1 MANEMNDAKSN
12 EAAQPVPPAVITAQA
27 QAAADRRLEAV
38 LDVDLPLVVRF
49 GVTSLPLRTLVGLG
63 SGSMVDLNRAPDDP
77 VELLVGDRVIARG
90 DVVVVGGQYGVRITE
105 LTNDAR
111 SMAAAPQN
119 GEEPR

>member
-1 MANEMNDAKSN
+1 MTNETNDAKSN
-12 EAAQPVPPAVITAQA
+12 EAAQPVPPAVVTAQH
-27 QAAADRRLEAV
+27 AADRRLEAV

-63 SGSMVDLNRAPDDP
+63 SGSMVDLNRAPEDP

-111 SMAAAPQN
+111 AIAVAPQN
-119 GEEPR
+119 GEDLR

>member
-1 MANEMNDAKSN
+1 VPPPAP
-12 EAAQPVPPAVITAQA
+12 AQPG
-27 QAAADRRLEAV
+27 ADRRLEAV

-77 VELLVGDRVIARG
+77 VELLVGERVIARG
-90 DVVVVGGQYGVRITE
+90 EVVVVGGQYGVRITE

-111 SMAAAPQN
+111 SMAPVG
-119 GEEPR
+119 GEVVENWQ

>member
-1 MANEMNDAKSN
+1 MANETN
-12 EAAQPVPPAVITAQA
+12 ETKPGETAQPVPPPAPP
-27 QAAADRRLEAV
+27 AADRRLEAV

-63 SGSMVDLNRAPDDP
+63 SGSMVDLNRAPEDP

-90 DVVVVGGQYGVRITE
+90 EVVVIGGQYGVRITE

-111 SMAAAPQN
+111 SMAAVLEN
-119 GEEPR
+119 